1 MGTHPIFESDFDCLT
16 DMTVSEEQEEEF
28 EALQAIYPEIER
40 YEESPEQPLLIF
52 AIDLASETEE
62 NQLSVRLQI
71 SMPETYPE
79 VGPECDVLEYSD
91 SLDPADCVNIEKFI
105 RETCEVQLG
114 EIMCF
119 TIISGVQDELNN
131 LVDEIERRK
140 EEEIAR
146 RKQEEE
152 EAARKKFIG
161 TRVTVESFLQ
171 WKVKFDE
178 ELEALKTEKQR
189 RLEAALKGKLTG
201 KQLFLQKKAVDEVEG
216 EAMADQVQVDESLF
230 DDEDLFDDD
239 ELDELDIP
247 DE

>member
-79 VGPECDVLEYSD
+79 IAPECDVLEYSD

-105 RETCEVQLG
+105 RETCEDQLG

-119 TIISGVQDELNN
+119 TIISGVQDQLND

-140 EEEIAR
+140 L
-146 RKQEEE
+146 
-152 EAARKKFIG
+152 EADEKKFIG

-171 WKVKFDE
+171 WKEKFDA
-178 ELEALKTEKQR
+178 ELEALKSQKQKE
-189 RLEAALKGKLTG
+189 LEAAMKGRLTG
-201 KQLFLQKKAVDEVEG
+201 KQQFLQKKAGDEISSEVLV
-216 EAMADQVQVDESLF
+216 ANQVQVDESLF
-230 DDEDLFDDD
+230 DDEDLED
-239 ELDELDIP
+239 LDELDIP

>member
-16 DMTVSEEQEEEF
+16 EMSVSEEQEEEF

-105 RETCEVQLG
+105 RETCEDQLG

-119 TIISGVQDELNN
+119 TVISGVQDQLND

-140 EEEIAR
+140 LEAEEK

-152 EAARKKFIG
+152 EAAQKKFIG

-171 WKVKFDE
+171 WKEKFDA
-178 ELEALKTEKQR
+178 ELEALKTKEQKDK
-189 RLEAALKGKLTG
+189 EAALQGRMTG
-201 KQLFLQKKAVDEVEG
+201 KQLFLTKKAVDNEDVTI
-216 EAMADQVQVDESLF
+216 AMADQVEVDESLF
-230 DDEDLFDDD
+230 ENMD
-239 ELDELDIP
+239 ELDLDEDFEIP

>member
-79 VGPECDVLEYSD
+79 IAPECDVLEYSD

-105 RETCEVQLG
+105 RETCEDQLG

-119 TIISGVQDELNN
+119 TIISGVQDQLND

-140 EEEIAR
+140 LEAEEK

-152 EAARKKFIG
+152 EAAQKKFIG

-171 WKVKFDE
+171 WKEKFDA
-178 ELEALKTEKQR
+178 ELEALKSQKQKE
-189 RLEAALKGKLTG
+189 LEAAMKGRLTG
-201 KQLFLQKKAVDEVEG
+201 KQQFLQKKAGDEISSEVLV
-216 EAMADQVQVDESLF
+216 ANQVQVDESLF
-230 DDEDLFDDD
+230 DDEDLED
-239 ELDELDIP
+239 LDELDIP

>member
-16 DMTVSEEQEEEF
+16 EMSVSEEQEEEF

-79 VGPECDVLEYSD
+79 IAPECDVLEYSD

-105 RETCEVQLG
+105 RETCEDQLG

-119 TIISGVQDELNN
+119 TIISGVQDQLND

-140 EEEIAR
+140 LEAEEK

-152 EAARKKFIG
+152 EAAM
-161 TRVTVESFLQ
+161 
-171 WKVKFDE
+171 
-178 ELEALKTEKQR
+178 
-189 RLEAALKGKLTG
+189 KGRLTG
-201 KQLFLQKKAVDEVEG
+201 KQQFLQKKAGDEISSEVLV
-216 EAMADQVQVDESLF
+216 ANQVQVDESLF
-230 DDEDLFDDD
+230 DDEDLED
-239 ELDELDIP
+239 LDELDIP

>member
-16 DMTVSEEQEEEF
+16 EMTVSEEQEEEF

-79 VGPECDVLEYSD
+79 IAPECDVLEYSD

-105 RETCEVQLG
+105 RETCEDQLG

-119 TIISGVQDELNN
+119 TIISGVQDQLND

-140 EEEIAR
+140 LEAEEK
-146 RKQEEE
+146 RKQEE
-152 EAARKKFIG
+152 
-161 TRVTVESFLQ
+161 
-171 WKVKFDE
+171 
-178 ELEALKTEKQR
+178 
-189 RLEAALKGKLTG
+189 LEAAMKGRLTG
-201 KQLFLQKKAVDEVEG
+201 KQQFLQKKAGDEISSEVLV
-216 EAMADQVQVDESLF
+216 ANQVQVDESLF
-230 DDEDLFDDD
+230 DDEDLED
-239 ELDELDIP
+239 LDELDIP

>member
-16 DMTVSEEQEEEF
+16 EMSVSEEQEEEF

-105 RETCEVQLG
+105 RETCDDQLG

-119 TIISGVQDELNN
+119 TIISGVQDQLND

-140 EEEIAR
+140 L
-146 RKQEEE
+146 EEE
-152 EAARKKFIG
+152 EAAQKKFIG

-171 WKVKFDE
+171 WKEKFDA
-178 ELEALKTEKQR
+178 ELEALKTKEQKDK
-189 RLEAALKGKLTG
+189 EAALKGRMTG
-201 KQLFLQKKAVDEVEG
+201 KQLFLTKKAVDNEDVTI
-216 EAMADQVQVDESLF
+216 AMADQVEVDESLF
-230 DDEDLFDDD
+230 ENMD
-239 ELDELDIP
+239 ELDLDEDFEIP

>member
-16 DMTVSEEQEEEF
+16 EMSVSEEQEEEF

-40 YEESPEQPLLIF
+40 YEETPEQPLLIF

-79 VGPECDVLEYSD
+79 IAPECDVLEYSD

-105 RETCEVQLG
+105 RETCEDQLG

-119 TIISGVQDELNN
+119 TIISGVQDQLND

-140 EEEIAR
+140 L
-146 RKQEEE
+146 EEE
-152 EAARKKFIG
+152 EAAQKKFIG

-171 WKVKFDE
+171 WKEKFDA
-178 ELEALKTEKQR
+178 ELEALKSQKQKE
-189 RLEAALKGKLTG
+189 LEAAMKGRLTG
-201 KQLFLQKKAVDEVEG
+201 KQQFLQKKAGDEISSEVLV
-216 EAMADQVQVDESLF
+216 ANQVQVDESLF
-230 DDEDLFDDD
+230 DDEDLED
-239 ELDELDIP
+239 LDELDIP